1 MPSRRVLTTS
11 LATLAA
17 AGIAGGVLFS
27 PMASAEPG
35 QSHGK
40 STPKPTVVLVHGAFA
55 DASSWNGVVKRLQAD
70 GYPVKAPANP
80 LRDLPGD
87 AAYISSVLAQTEG
100 PIILVGHS
108 YGGAVITNAAASDP
122 DVKALVYI
130 AAYAPDA
137 GETVAKLSETPV
149 KHPIAPL
156 PVVPNTYP
164 APDGSNGVELTID
177 PAKYRDTFLSNT
189 VSRSTA
195 AALAVAQR
203 PVSAA
208 ALNGETKNP
217 AWKKLPSWYLV
228 ARQDHAIGAD
238 LERFMAQRAGA
249 KTVEVNG
256 SHNVMLNAPGA
267 VTSLIEKAAKA
278 TR

>member
-1 MPSRRVLTTS
+1 MPSRRVITAS

-17 AGIAGGVLFS
+17 AGLAGGALFT
-27 PMASAEPG
+27 PLASAEPS

-87 AAYISSVLAQTEG
+87 AAYVSSVLAQTEG
-100 PIILVGHS
+100 PVILVGHS

-137 GETVAKLSETPV
+137 GETVAKLAEHPV
-149 KHPIAPL
+149 EHPIDPL

-164 APDGSNGVELTID
+164 ATDGSTGVELTID

-195 AALAVAQR
+195 ASLAVAQR

-208 ALNGETKNP
+208 ALNGETKDP

-249 KTVEVNG
+249 KTVEVDG

-267 VTSLIEKAAKA
+267 VANLIEKADKA